1 MANNLQLVVTL
12 DNRPANQAIGDLNK
26 QLGGIDQAAIRGS
39 QAASKALEGV
49 DRSAVRVAAS
59 VRQSFAGLGAAL
71 GVTGLGALA
80 KSVFDLS
87 AGFERSRVGLR
98 AFVGDAKTADAL
110 FKDIQKFAESS
121 PFEFKDLLQ
130 GGQRL
135 LAFNTAAEDVVPTL
149 KAASA
154 AIGAI
159 GGGMDNFFLI
169 IKALGDIRNRG
180 KVTGEEIRQ
189 LANQGVP
196 AIEMLAKGFGVT
208 TREIVKSVEQGIV
221 PADAAIRVLVRGM
234 TEKFGVFDD
243 AVSKT
248 ASAALSNFKDAVQ
261 RLADDLGRAGLPA
274 ITKGINDLRA
284 KLDDIVARAAEYKAQ
299 FASLAVTLGE
309 IGLAIV
315 TYRVIAGLQG
325 IATALTAIRAASVGN
340 VWGLIAAGLALVTV
354 ETIRANKALRDLKS
368 AELDDG
374 IVRGLLRDGKTV
386 QEIEALARQAGLTA
400 DRIQDALQR
409 INGRGAQSD
418 FSGASERLR
427 KQFGLEIVGE
437 AAKKAAPEIEQ
448 FDTSLRDAEEAAR
461 RAADA
466 NKRSADILDRARRG
480 ELTGVARIVEEYRQ
494 YREELGITAEARR
507 NLAEAQLISIRK
519 EAAAQQRKGVEE
531 TLKAAEEER
540 KIQMDA
546 RDATFR
552 AERQMAGEILNQ
564 RIENSRAELGLQEI
578 TLAAR
583 RDRELRALEGLN
595 AVTIDQKVGVEQQ
608 KASIEERYLRD
619 SLALKRTLLDAD
631 LAIEL
636 AKAGENADLRLAIE
650 QKYSIAR
657 RSLEMQTDA
666 EIAAARENA
675 ANQSTRLVL
684 EQNQQVFDRFKR
696 QAEGVFDALVRTSTR
711 GWRAIGDALRTA
723 LLTALKDVVTSRV
736 AQMLFQAA
744 GGQVTLAPGVGG
756 GRGGMLGGLAGLLG
770 LGGIPVFGAPG
781 APGGTPGFAGPVN
794 LANTAA
800 TAAANT
806 GAAAQAKGVGL
817 LASLTGMGAQFKGLL
832 TQLGNLGAGTGHMA
846 RGITGMKGGGLLAG
860 GGVLVMDGLRRG
872 GWLGLAET
880 AAGGAMI
887 GAKFGGPLGAVI
899 GAAAGGVAGLFRML
913 KSSAEEKIVKKVREM
928 YGIDIERR
936 FAKDHLLP
944 IIKNQFGG
952 NVDLGLRSPAV
963 RDLLELYQMSRG
975 RDAQGIVTRATASVF
990 ASRGGAFEQLPT
1002 FQNGAPVLAGGGS
1015 VQNITVQL
1023 DAKSSAAFLEGRAV
1037 QALAENPRV
1046 VSRASDRGQVERASR
1061 DGLAASLAPSF
1072 VV

>member
-98 AFVGDAKTADAL
+98 AFVGDAQKADAL

-159 GGGMDNFFLI
+159 GGGMDNFFLL

-248 ASAALSNFKDAVQ
+248 ASVAISNFKDAVQ
-261 RLADDLGRAGLPA
+261 RLADDLVRDYLPA

-480 ELTGVARIVEEYRQ
+480 ELTGFARIVEEYRQ

-608 KASIEERYLRD
+608 KASIEERHLRD

-666 EIAAARENA
+666 E
-675 ANQSTRLVL
+675 STRLVL

-832 TQLGNLGAGTGHMA
+832 TQLGNLGTGHMA

-1023 DAKSSAAFLEGRAV
+1023 DAESSAAFLEGRAV